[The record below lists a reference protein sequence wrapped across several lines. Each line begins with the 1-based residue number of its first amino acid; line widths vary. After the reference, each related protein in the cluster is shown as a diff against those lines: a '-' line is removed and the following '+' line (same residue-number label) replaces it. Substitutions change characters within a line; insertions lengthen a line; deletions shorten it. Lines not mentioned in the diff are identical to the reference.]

1 MESPLV
7 EITDHPSSVETDC
20 AGPEQVDVEQGA
32 PDSQSTPEST
42 LASTLAEL
50 EKIRGRLKSSNRKSK
65 PEDAHPDAHDQPPVS
80 EKLLSHHKDVSEEP
94 ARPST
99 CKQKKQPD
107 SFDAEKIIQSLQ
119 GIRNQVSTLPKER
132 PALPFE
138 LQTPFWNAVVDCIQR
153 GEDGCFKEFCSVLS
167 ALLSEN
173 LLAKEDEEQI
183 RNALKLCIK
192 SGEVACLKVF
202 CESDMLLPK
211 VDHDCILLA
220 LRAGRHNKEIAG
232 PVLTVMSE
240 GEDTK
245 EDHKLTLMYSG
256 DVRTMMGDCDRKH
269 YLRSDFEATC
279 YSWVEKNI
287 LHSLDAACNVY
298 KMRPGLRCSTDVL
311 RALAEVP
318 GQSTWQTLAARGVIA
333 HAWNNAFPLFC
344 CDMVLCAF
352 RLWLLVW
359 LTYKMHH
366 LQFPPLAIWGL
377 CFFTTCDFILAV
389 VNLGDTVCM
398 ALKQHDAGDTMRQAV
413 KHHEADD
420 AMRKAFRQHDAEDAV
435 RMVPR
440 LSRVHLYNLFCLM
453 VVCFEGLACLMVSQG
468 LRRGLQNRLTLAT
481 WVACKW
487 LHFAW
492 HLRGT
497 RLVGKRMLP
506 VVYALGD
513 VAGFLIVCLFA
524 LIAAIHMYY
533 VLGDKGSFDVLKFD
547 FDVVY
552 RLVVLQ
558 DFENDELHSTNRS
571 LELGIQIFF
580 YVVSA
585 SLSIILMNLLIG
597 VLGNNYDRYA
607 DRGEELC
614 MRGRAAILSKYL
626 SFPLFKRMISLEGDS
641 DDKKELRIIV
651 AEKPMD
657 TKVEEERSVRTVV
670 EKEMEKMRSELNKMH
685 AEMDQI
691 RKLHAI
697 ADNPEGP
704 QRRLEADIWR
714 KLRHII
720 KGLPN
725 VKDTKRG
732 DKIGQELGLLQEDG
746 NSDSGE
752 EEDAL
757 PGGKSY
763 KDRKGIT
770 SPHHC

>member
-1 MESPLV
+1 MGAAFSQSGARTQFCCSYSSMGESLV
-7 EITDHPSSVETDC
+7 ELTGDT
-20 AGPEQVDVEQGA
+20 EQGA
-32 PDSQSTPEST
+32 PASQGTPDSEST
-42 LASTLAEL
+42 LGKLETVKGRLTELCTQRKSAVGWPPDL
-50 EKIRGRLKSSNRKSK
+50 EKLQSHQDA
-65 PEDAHPDAHDQPPVS
+65 PEEQTQPPDS
-80 EKLLSHHKDVSEEP
+80 NHEQL
-94 ARPST
+94 
-99 CKQKKQPD
+99 KQPD
-107 SFDAEKIIQSLQ
+107 FDAKKIIESLQ
-119 GIRNQVSTLPKER
+119 GIQTLVGTLRKDSGEEDLLLKNGVLTLQKPFSDMFSAAAEECIKRGEVDCFAEFCKVL
-132 PALPFE
+132 PAL
-138 LQTPFWNAVVDCIQR
+138 LD
-153 GEDGCFKEFCSVLS
+153 
-167 ALLSEN
+167 
-173 LLAKEDEEQI
+173 AKQI
-183 RNALKLCIK
+183 RSALKLCIEEK
-192 SGEVACLKVF
+192 EVACLKVF
-202 CESDMLLPK
+202 CNTQSLQSE
-211 VDHDCILLA
+211 VDNDCILKA
-220 LRAGRHNKEIAG
+220 LRAGRHNKEIAS
-232 PVLTVMSE
+232 PVLDVMSE
-240 GEDTK
+240 GTK
-245 EDHKLTLMYSG
+245 EDHKLTLMCSG
-256 DVRTMMGDCDRKH
+256 DMRTIMRPCETQGGPQDLKTQGGPQ
-269 YLRSDFEATC
+269 YLKEEFEAE
-279 YSWVEKNI
+279 YSWFEHI
-287 LHSLDAACNVY
+287 WPSLEAACHVY
-298 KMRPGLRCSTDVL
+298 KLRPALLCSTEVL

-318 GQSTWQTLAARGVIA
+318 GQSTWQTLAARAVIA
-333 HAWNNAFPLFC
+333 HAWNYAFPLFC
-344 CDMVLCAF
+344 FDMGLCAF

-366 LQFPPLAIWGL
+366 LQFPPLAVWTL
-377 CFFTTCDFILAV
+377 CVATGCDFCLALL
-389 VNLGDTVCM
+389 NLIATVCF
-398 ALKQHDAGDTMRQAV
+398 AWRDGETTRQKNRRPFAGLLR
-413 KHHEADD
+413 
-420 AMRKAFRQHDAEDAV
+420 
-435 RMVPR
+435 
-440 LSRVHLYNLFCLM
+440 RVHIYNFFCVG
-453 VVCFEGLACLMVSQG
+453 VVVFEGIACYKVSQG
-468 LRRGLQNRLTLAT
+468 LRKGLQNRLTLAT